1 MWTMRT
7 ILLIAA
13 TALALTAADAP
24 KSVRLYVLDCGRLA
38 IEDPARLGFK
48 KEQLKTVDI
57 SMGCYLIAHPKGTL
71 FWDTGAVP
79 DSYLKPGMAKA
90 SLTYGTITKSIAS
103 QLAAVGYAPKDINF
117 LAISHYHW
125 DHIGN
130 ANLFASAMWLTPKVE
145 RDMMLSGKSDSRYPE
160 NYAALKNSKF
170 TVTDNKAGEYDVFGD
185 GTVILKATPG
195 HTEGHTSLF
204 VKLKNSQPVVLSGD
218 LYHYPEEVTTGIVP
232 PIDVN
237 KDQTTKSRKDLDAY
251 VKKQKAVLWIQHDLL
266 QFEKL
271 KKAPLFYE

>member
-1 MWTMRT
+1 MRVAFLT
-7 ILLIAA
+7 IL
-13 TALALTAADAP
+13 TALTLAAADAP

-38 IEDPARLGFK
+38 IDDPARLGFK
-48 KEQLKTVDI
+48 KEQLKTVDL

-90 SLTYGTITKSIAS
+90 SLTYGTITKSITS

-130 ANLFASAMWLTPKVE
+130 ANLFAGATWLTPKIE
-145 RDMMLSGKSDSRYPE
+145 RDLMLAGKSDSRYPE
-160 NYAALKNSKF
+160 NYSLLKNSKF
-170 TVTDNKAGEYDVFGD
+170 TVTDNKTGEYDVFGD
-185 GTVILKATPG
+185 GTVVLKATPG

-251 VKKQKAVLWIQHDLL
+251 IKKQKAVLWIQHDLL

-271 KKAPLFYE
+271 KKAPQFYE